1 MSMLV
6 LMRLEEPGNIFDR
19 VSKIFETMKKSL

>member
-6 LMRLEEPGNIFDR
+6 LMRLEEPENIFDR
-19 VSKIFETMKKSL
+19 VSRIFG